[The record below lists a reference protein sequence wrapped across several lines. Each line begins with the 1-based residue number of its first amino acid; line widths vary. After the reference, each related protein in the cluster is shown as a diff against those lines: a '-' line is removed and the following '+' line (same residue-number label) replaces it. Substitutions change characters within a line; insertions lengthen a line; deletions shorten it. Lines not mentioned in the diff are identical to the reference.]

1 MFKIK
6 GFTIIELVV
15 VMIIIGVL
23 AVSTT
28 TNKDLM
34 TIDVNQSKIIE
45 SWLYAARS
53 NAIFGVNNGC
63 GGFNVNSSNAYNIAS
78 GGCGEPIIN
87 SSLYSIQHSNDISLL
102 TSTGTTLNL
111 FELSFTSSGQ
121 PHGSCNKG
129 CKILV
134 KNTQICISKEGGI
147 HAEC

>member
-45 SWLYAARS
+45 S
-53 NAIFGVNNGC
+53 
-63 GGFNVNSSNAYNIAS
+63 
-78 GGCGEPIIN
+78 
-87 SSLYSIQHSNDISLL
+87 
-102 TSTGTTLNL
+102 
-111 FELSFTSSGQ
+111 
-121 PHGSCNKG
+121 
-129 CKILV
+129 
-134 KNTQICISKEGGI
+134 
-147 HAEC
+147 